1 MRIALVGFGKMGH
14 VVYTQAIQLGHS
26 VVAIIDPSSKDPLVT
41 SRALT
46 LTSCKDAEIVI
57 EFSSPDGILERI
69 AIYQEA
75 SIPCIIATTGWYHLL
90 DEIGKKYKDSKTP
103 ILWSGNF
110 ALGVHL
116 FFSIIRNA
124 SVFMNSMND
133 YDVVV
138 QELFHA
144 KKGDSPSG
152 TSHMI
157 GNILTQELSRKES
170 VVTSRLDRKREDNE
184 IHIASARGGSN
195 PGVHSVIFDSD
206 EDTIE
211 ITHRARNRDGFAKGA
226 IRAGEWLIRQEGGV
240 HTLEEMM
247 SDILHTS

>member
-14 VVYTQAIQLGHS
+14 VVYTLATQLGHT
-26 VVAIIDPSSKDPLVT
+26 VVSIIDPHSHDSLVT
-41 SRALT
+41 DKT
-46 LTSCKDAEIVI
+46 LTVESLGNAEIVI
-57 EFSSPDGILERI
+57 EFSHHEGIKERLHT
-69 AIYQEA
+69 YQEGH
-75 SIPCIIATTGWYHLL
+75 IPCVIATTGWYDLL
-90 DEIGKKYKDSKTP
+90 PEITDTYKESSTA

-116 FFSIIRNA
+116 FFSIVRSA
-124 SVFMNSMND
+124 SRIMNSFSD

-157 GNILTQELSRKES
+157 GSILTEELSHKES
-170 VVTSRLDRKREDNE
+170 VVTSRLDRKREESE

-195 PGVHSVIFDSD
+195 PGVHSVIFDSN
-206 EDTIE
+206 EDSIE
-211 ITHRARNRDGFAKGA
+211 ITHRARSREGFAKGA
-226 IRAGEWLIRQEGGV
+226 LQAGSWLLTQQGGFY
-240 HTLEEMM
+240 TLNDMM
-247 SDILHTS
+247 KELIEI